1 MMRLALLPYTSES
14 YRLLFYLLF
23 NYRLV
28 MRYLQHT
35 YLAVVNQVT
44 VLGVIYA
51 SIGNPQSVSYEIV
64 PKIM

>member
-14 YRLLFYLLF
+14 YRLLLYLLL

-35 YLAVVNQVT
+35 YLAAVYQGT

-51 SIGNPQSVSYEIV
+51 SIGV
-64 PKIM
+64 PPISFI